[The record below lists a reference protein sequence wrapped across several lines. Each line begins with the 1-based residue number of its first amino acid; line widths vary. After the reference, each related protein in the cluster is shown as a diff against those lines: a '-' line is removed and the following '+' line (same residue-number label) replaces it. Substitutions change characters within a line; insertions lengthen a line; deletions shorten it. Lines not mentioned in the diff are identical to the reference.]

1 MFHLLLVLIRRT
13 KPCFVQARP
22 RYGRSMA
29 SSYGFIILLLCC
41 IVFAG
46 CRPSTTPPAIT
57 LATTTSPRDSGLLD
71 ALLPGFTAQTGVQVK
86 VVAVGSGQALELA
99 RRGDAD
105 VLLTHSPAAEEQFM
119 AAGHGSARHA
129 VMHNDFV
136 VVGPAEDPANIASA
150 TTAATAFQRL
160 AQAQAPFISRADESG
175 THKKEQQI
183 WQAAA
188 TEPSGAWY
196 IKSGSGMAAALRM
209 ANEKHAYTLTDR
221 GTFLAH
227 RKQLDLKILYAG
239 DPLLVN
245 AYSVIV
251 VATNRQPHTQHAQ
264 AFAEFLISPPTQAK
278 IAAFGVA
285 EHGQSLFLPDAVP

>member
-1 MFHLLLVLIRRT
+1 MFDLLLVLFRRT
-13 KPCFVQARP
+13 KPCFVQVRKED
-22 RYGRSMA
+22 GRSMA
-29 SSYGFIILLLCC
+29 SSYGCVIFLLCC
-41 IVFAG
+41 TAFAG
-46 CRPSTTPPAIT
+46 CRPSTTSPAIT

-71 ALLPGFTAQTGVQVK
+71 ALLPNFTAQTGVQVK

-119 AAGHGSARHA
+119 ARGHGTARHP

-136 VVGPAEDPANIASA
+136 IVGPAGDPAGIASA
-150 TTAATAFQRL
+150 ATAAEAFQWL
-160 AQAQAPFISRADESG
+160 ALAKTPFVSRADESG

-188 TEPSGAWY
+188 TEPSGDWY

-221 GTFLAH
+221 GTYLAH
-227 RKQLDLKILYAG
+227 QKHLELKILNAG
-239 DPLLVN
+239 DPLLIN

-251 VATNRQPHTQHAQ
+251 VATHRQPHTQHAQ
-264 AFAEFLISPPTQAK
+264 AFAEFLISPATQAK